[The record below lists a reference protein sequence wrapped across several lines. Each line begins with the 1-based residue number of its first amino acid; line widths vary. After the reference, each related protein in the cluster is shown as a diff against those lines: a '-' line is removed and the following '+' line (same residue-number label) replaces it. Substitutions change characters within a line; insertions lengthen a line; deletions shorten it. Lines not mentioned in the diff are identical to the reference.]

1 MAEAPETQDNSADGD
16 PTDPF
21 DRTRSGYSLSNDR
34 ELVFGCLRAADP
46 ASVVEIGSQHGSFT
60 RELLAWAG
68 PAVQVAAIDP
78 APEEELLR
86 LAERDSRLELVEA
99 TSLEALAKL
108 RRFDAYVIDG
118 DHNYYTVSE
127 ELRAIEAAAADAE
140 FPLILLHD
148 VGWPFA
154 RRDFYYAPERIP
166 ESHRQPLAHYVRVVP
181 WGDGVDEHI
190 GIPCPVVA
198 AHEGGP
204 RNGVLT
210 AIEDFVAD
218 RPEVRFARVPAF
230 FGLGVL
236 WPATAP
242 WAADVAGVVEAFDG
256 DRVIERLEGSRIVQ
270 LLERM
275 RLEHRVGEL
284 ERDSERLAELRAEVH
299 GMLGS
304 RALALAERLSRS
316 RSGRPLISRERLR
329 RLVER

>member
-1 MAEAPETQDNSADGD
+1 MAEAPQTPDQSTDGD
-16 PTDPF
+16 PGDPF
-21 DRTRSGYSLSNDR
+21 DRNRSGYSLSNDR
-34 ELVFGCLRAADP
+34 ELVFACLRAADP
-46 ASVVEIGSQHGSFT
+46 ASVVEIGAQHGSFT

-68 PAVQVAAIDP
+68 PAVRVAAIDP
-78 APEEELLR
+78 APEQELLA
-86 LAERDSRLELVEA
+86 LAERDPRLELIEA
-99 TSLEALAKL
+99 TSLEALAGL

-127 ELRAIEAAAADAE
+127 ELRAIDAGTGGGE

-166 ESHRQPLAHYVRVVP
+166 EPHRHPLAHYVRLVP

-210 AIEDFVAD
+210 AIEDFVVD

-236 WPATAP
+236 WPAGAS
-242 WAADVAGVVEAFDG
+242 WAADVAGVVEPFDG
-256 DRVIERLEGSRIVQ
+256 DRVVERLEGSRIVQ

-275 RLEHRVGEL
+275 RLEHRLGEL
-284 ERDSERLAELRAEVH
+284 ERDSERLAALEEEVG

-304 RALALAERLSRS
+304 RPLAVAERLSRL
-316 RSGRPLISRERLR
+316 RSGPPLISRERLR
-329 RLVER
+329 RLLER